1 MDQEG
6 TPETPLTPEEKQV
19 LQLLVEGHSGKE
31 IAAELVVSPEM
42 VRTHVRIILEKL
54 QVHSRLEAATR
65 ALRDPRPL
73 PPAASA
79 ALAVPIQQAEDVPTH
94 VGKPLRRKSG
104 SSALHV
110 V

>member
-1 MDQEG
+1 MLEFLARG
-6 TPETPLTPEEKQV
+6 T
-19 LQLLVEGHSGKE
+19 SGKE
-31 IAAELVVSPEM
+31 IAADLAISPEM
-42 VRTHVRIILEKL
+42 VREHVQSILVKL
-54 QVHSRLEAATR
+54 QAHSRLE
-65 ALRDPRPL
+65 PPPL

-104 SSALHV
+104 SRSHV